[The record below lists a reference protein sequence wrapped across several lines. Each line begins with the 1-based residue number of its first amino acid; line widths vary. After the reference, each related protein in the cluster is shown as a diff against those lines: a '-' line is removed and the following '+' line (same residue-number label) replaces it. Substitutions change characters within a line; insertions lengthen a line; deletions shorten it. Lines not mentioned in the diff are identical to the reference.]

1 MAKGKSPIVYLK
13 PLYGRGT
20 DGKRRKY
27 GVGCMTADGNAFAL
41 LTPTGKGAKYAKE
54 IRDGTRY
61 TNLGVQKVNANGN
74 PVRLTKAQR
83 AYRAGY
89 LDHGKDSARAYN
101 AKNGVGAALSLRA
114 RGKTEKNAQAV
125 GIKAENLPINREVFA
140 QVYPAM
146 PFERF
151 LQATRICCCF
161 PV

>member
-1 MAKGKSPIVYLK
+1 MAKGKSPIVYQK

-101 AKNGVGAALSLRA
+101 AKNGGKRSGQLFLSAPAAKPKR
-114 RGKTEKNAQAV
+114 
-125 GIKAENLPINREVFA
+125 
-140 QVYPAM
+140 
-146 PFERF
+146 
-151 LQATRICCCF
+151 TRKRSG
-161 PV
+161 